1 MVNKNLFRC
10 AVAVFALSLL
20 GGCQY
25 ADQLSKKLD
34 DKVKCNIAVVSD
46 EVKIDYKGKSYV
58 VLDETVSVDDM
69 GEWVGYINKNIS
81 GLMFSTVYQDK
92 SNGMLDVAVDN
103 LYYRAVEEAL
113 LTDQQTPLV
122 ITAPSGNVEGTVTD
136 ASVLNKAGPHSI
148 TVDPDDINRLICD
161 GTYYRVTDQK
171 ISEDELGEF
180 ICSIAEY
187 VVYDTDTYK
196 VIDRATYTKIDW
208 KGEDNQNREIR
219 VYGNV
224 NRIGDTD
231 NLGVEINGDY
241 YITKQG
247 D

>member
-1 MVNKNLFRC
+1 MVSKNLFRC
-10 AVAVFALSLL
+10 TVAVLALSLL

-122 ITAPSGNVEGTVTD
+122 ITASFGNVEGSVTD
-136 ASVLNKAGPHSI
+136 ASVLN
-148 TVDPDDINRLICD
+148 
-161 GTYYRVTDQK
+161 
-171 ISEDELGEF
+171 
-180 ICSIAEY
+180 
-187 VVYDTDTYK
+187 
-196 VIDRATYTKIDW
+196 
-208 KGEDNQNREIR
+208 
-219 VYGNV
+219 
-224 NRIGDTD
+224 
-231 NLGVEINGDY
+231 
-241 YITKQG
+241 
-247 D
+247 